1 MKKLFLDVTF
11 ATLCTELLSACSSES
26 GTNGGSQERKN
37 FSDSG
42 SNDDGKSSDSEGNLS
57 SLEGDKSDNG
67 SVYNADENTLTDLRD
82 GQTYRIVKIDS
93 QIWMAENLNYIEA
106 RG

>member
-11 ATLCTELLSACSSES
+11 ATLCAALLVACGGGL
-26 GTNGGSQERKN
+26 GTNSGSQERKN

-42 SNDDGKSSDSEGNLS
+42 SNDDGKSSDSEGNSS
-57 SLEGDKSDNG
+57 SLEGDKNENG

-82 GQTYRIVKIDS
+82 GQTYRTVKIGS
-93 QIWMAENLNYIEA
+93 QIWMAENLNYIGA

>member
-1 MKKLFLDVTF
+1 MKGLFLGFSF
-11 ATLCTELLSACSSES
+11 AVMALLVACGGGS
-26 GTNGGSQERKN
+26 GTNGGSQAEKS
-37 FSDSG
+37 FSDG
-42 SNDDGKSSDSEGNLS
+42 ESNNDGKSSDSEGNSS

-93 QIWMAENLNYIEA
+93 QIWMAENLIYIGA

>member
-11 ATLCTELLSACSSES
+11 ATLCTALLSACSSES
-26 GTNGGSQERKN
+26 GTNSGFQERKN

-42 SNDDGKSSDSEGNLS
+42 SNDDGKSSDSEGDS
-57 SLEGDKSDNG
+57 SSSEGDKNDNG
-67 SVYNADENTLTDLRD
+67 CVYNADENTLTDLRD
-82 GQTYRIVKIDS
+82 GQTYRTVKIGD
-93 QIWMAENLNYIEA
+93 QVWMAGNLNYIGA